1 MGNFKFTIKNKKR
14 KQRRWACKKNVTLQ
28 IETPGRLTI
37 NKTKKRIRA
46 TKEKILKMKPDEK
59 KQILESQ
66 GLLKPNSSAPQ
77 DLINTMLT
85 TLV

>member
-1 MGNFKFTIKNKKR
+1 MS
-14 KQRRWACKKNVTLQ
+14 KNVTLH

-46 TKEKILKMKPDEK
+46 TKEKICKMKPDEK
-59 KQILESQ
+59 KQLLESR

-77 DLINTMLT
+77 ELINTMLT